1 MRVDSGVQAGDEVGV
16 HYDPM
21 IAKLIAWD
29 LDRPSALRRLRAA
42 LGEYQIVGL
51 TTNLAFLSAVPRIAR
66 SPMPIASR
74 GCSIPG

>member
-1 MRVDSGVQAGDEVGV
+1 MRIDSGVQAGDEVGV

-42 LGEYQIVGL
+42 LGEFQIAG
-51 TTNLAFLSAVPRIAR
+51 
-66 SPMPIASR
+66 
-74 GCSIPG
+74 